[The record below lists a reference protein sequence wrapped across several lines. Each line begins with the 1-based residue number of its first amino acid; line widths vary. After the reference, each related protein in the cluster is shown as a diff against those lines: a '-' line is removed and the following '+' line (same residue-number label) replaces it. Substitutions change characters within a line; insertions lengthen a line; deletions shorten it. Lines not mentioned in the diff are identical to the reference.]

1 MTYGF
6 DTNEHRVANVY
17 ERGTARGGP
26 REEHKDTTGCV
37 SFRLARAH
45 AERECPVYHDA
56 LLNSLPQ
63 REFNQT
69 ELAEHAGVSRQSVGR
84 HLDILVDAGII
95 EPVDET
101 SRQRY
106 RFAPESPVSEAL
118 VRLDERSQR
127 QSLSARASCSS
138 PRRHAVLATN
148 TEDETRSG
156 SEGVAGSSMR
166 CSERIRE

>member
-6 DTNEHRVANVY
+6 DTNEHRVASVY
-17 ERGTARGGP
+17 EEELHEED
-26 REEHKDTTGCV
+26 REKSTKTPSGW
-37 SFRLARAH
+37 LALTQN
-45 AERECPVYHDA
+45 ESVPYIIGA

-84 HLDILVDAGII
+84 RLDILVNTGII

>member
-26 REEHKDTTGCV
+26 REEHKDT
-37 SFRLARAH
+37 FRLARAH

>member
-1 MTYGF
+1 MSTEWQTSMSEELHEEDREKSTKTLRDTYPSGWLAL
-6 DTNEHRVANVY
+6 TQNESVPY
-17 ERGTARGGP
+17 IIG
-26 REEHKDTTGCV
+26 
-37 SFRLARAH
+37 
-45 AERECPVYHDA
+45 A

-156 SEGVAGSSMR
+156 SEEVAGSSMR